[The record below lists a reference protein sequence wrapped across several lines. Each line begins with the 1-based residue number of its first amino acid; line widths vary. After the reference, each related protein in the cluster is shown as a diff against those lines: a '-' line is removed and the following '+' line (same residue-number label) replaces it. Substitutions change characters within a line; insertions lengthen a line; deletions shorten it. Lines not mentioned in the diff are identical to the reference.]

1 MFPSQSAVKLFQLF
15 RKTGVLGDLIK
26 ACANEIHRSWAAALG
41 LASNNKIAENGKYTC
56 NTEKGC
62 YISDIRT
69 PASCI
74 GRSG

>member
-41 LASNNKIAENGKYTC
+41 LASNNKIAENG
-56 NTEKGC
+56 
-62 YISDIRT
+62 
-69 PASCI
+69 
-74 GRSG
+74 